1 MIRNVALML
10 LVGMCAVMA
19 FLGSCW
25 AVAAAMDG
33 VLAII
38 PTLAAITGLAGFG
51 AGMETLEK
59 EDRDDHV

>member
-1 MIRNVALML
+1 MRNVMLML
-10 LVGMCAVMA
+10 LAGVCAVTA

-38 PTLAAITGLAGFG
+38 PTLAAMTGLAGFG
-51 AGMETLEK
+51 ACMETLEK